1 MDEHGI
7 EEHTKTEGYNAAY
20 NGVNLSNNPYIDP
33 PFATWWREGFL
44 AYLDYLEV
52 MAGCL

>member
-20 NGVNLSNNPYIDP
+20 NGVNISKNPYIDP

-44 AYLDYLEV
+44 
-52 MAGCL
+52 MAVYETNGDDNG